1 MRPAPKCVID
11 RSRACGG
18 CLAPSPQEC
27 PYAFLLDPEELAG
40 VVAANARSRREDSP
54 PAGRAEAE

>member
-18 CLAPSPQEC
+18 CIAPSPQEC
-27 PYAFLLDPEELAG
+27 PYAFLLDAEELSG
-40 VVAANARSRREDSP
+40 VVAAAPRRRAGDTGRE
-54 PAGRAEAE
+54 PASAAK